1 MGGVGFTELLLLA
14 VVALIVL
21 GPEKLPGIARKA
33 GQLTRQARRA
43 WQGLQSELQAELDA
57 DHNRR
62 IMEATS
68 RQDAEKKAA
77 AKPAGNP
84 NGETGDQEKN
94 GTGNNKEPK
103 ADDDADRS
111 D

>member
-1 MGGVGFTELLLLA
+1 MGGVGFTEMLLLA
-14 VVALIVL
+14 IVALIVL

-62 IMEATS
+62 IMEATASKNESADEADPDAPDPEAS
-68 RQDAEKKAA
+68 R
-77 AKPAGNP
+77 
-84 NGETGDQEKN
+84 
-94 GTGNNKEPK
+94 
-103 ADDDADRS
+103 DDDAGRND
-111 D
+111 